1 MFVSTLSCKW
11 TICSPDMAI
20 FVCKMLKK
28 STFGEMKDFRS
39 KFKKIISFIWVVC
52 FLIVGSHCMLHGNRV
67 FFSIPYLPPSKPAL
81 LTLFFREIWKLFF
94 VAHFGYNF
102 IVYILVDYCL
112 FMLPS
117 KERYK
122 EICPVVNLC
131 GFFKQK
137 PLSDFFAK
145 RTPKTP
151 CLIRWFS
158 TWEPQIAL

>member
-1 MFVSTLSCKW
+1 MAITLAIYNIKIYLPIQLSIWKTSYIQHFSDKW
-11 TICSPDMAI
+11 TICSPRN
-20 FVCKMLKK
+20 FLYL
-28 STFGEMKDFRS
+28 SQ
-39 KFKKIISFIWVVC
+39 VC
-52 FLIVGSHCMLHGNRV
+52 FLIVGSSLHAACV
-67 FFSIPYLPPSKPAL
+67 IEHSFLSLIFL
-81 LTLFFREIWKLFF
+81 LQNLLCWPFFFRKIWKLFL
-94 VAHFGYNF
+94 VAHFGFNF
-102 IVYILVDYCL
+102 IVYILVGYSL

-131 GFFKQK
+131 EFFKQK